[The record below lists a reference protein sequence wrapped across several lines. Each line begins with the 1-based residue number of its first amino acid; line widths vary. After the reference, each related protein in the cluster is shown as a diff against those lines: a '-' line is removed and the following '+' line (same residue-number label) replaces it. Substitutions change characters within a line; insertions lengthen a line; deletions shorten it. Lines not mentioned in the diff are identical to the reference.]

1 MTAPYAPLGC
11 SNAGKTIPHCGR
23 LQEKTVKS
31 TLLRA
36 FVLGAGLVAV
46 PALAQDSETFGVQ
59 TTVVPFCSEMT
70 ISSVPMNLGSLT
82 GAEGQLVNDFGG
94 ATESE
99 RELAASFYCNA
110 PSTVTLTAGPLQNSG
125 VPIVSDST
133 SFTNRV
139 DYVATLLWDDV
150 QGNDS
155 SVESAGQQ
163 IDVAQANIGPMKIKL
178 SDPTVA
184 NNKRPVAG
192 DYAGQIHLTVALAQ

>member
-1 MTAPYAPLGC
+1 M
-11 SNAGKTIPHCGR
+11 KT
-23 LQEKTVKS
+23 
-31 TLLRA
+31 TLLSA

-59 TTVVPFCSEMT
+59 TTVQPFCSEMT
-70 ISSVPMNLGSLT
+70 VSSTPMNLGSLSGPT
-82 GAEGQLVNDFGG
+82 GQIVHDFSG

-110 PSTVTLTAGPLQNSG
+110 PSTVTLKADPLLNAA
-125 VPIVSDST
+125 VPIIADGA

-139 DYVATLLWDDV
+139 DYIATLNWSNV

-155 SVESAGQQ
+155 SVETDGQQ
-163 IDVAQANIGPMKIKL
+163 IDVTQANIGQMKIKL
-178 SDPTVA
+178 TNPTVT

-192 DYAGQIHLTVALAQ
+192 DYAGQIHLTVALAS

>member
-1 MTAPYAPLGC
+1 M
-11 SNAGKTIPHCGR
+11 KT
-23 LQEKTVKS
+23 

-59 TTVVPFCSEMT
+59 TTVAPFCSEMT
-70 ISSVPMNLGSLT
+70 ISSVPMNLGNLT
-82 GAEGQLVNDFGG
+82 GATGQVVNDFGG

-110 PSTVTLTAGPLQNSG
+110 PSKVTITADPLLNAG
-125 VPIVSDST
+125 APLITDTT

-139 DYVATLLWDDV
+139 DYVATLHWDDV

-155 SVESAGQQ
+155 SLETAGEQ
-163 IDVAQANIGPMKIKL
+163 ITVGQANIGQMKIKL